1 MLKYKVV
8 TMNFKEV
15 EKLIDIF
22 SKNSISSIFLKEG
35 DFEIHLEKN
44 TSLPQVFPTPAI
56 QVPQN
61 TPVASSTPAPMIQ
74 ESLNVSEQSGT
85 FIESPMVGTFYRCPA
100 PNASPYVNVG
110 DKIKK
115 GQIIGIIE
123 AMKIM
128 NEIEAD
134 FDCRVVEII
143 ANDAQPVEFGTHLI
157 KVEKI

>member
-1 MLKYKVV
+1 
-8 TMNFKEV
+8 MNFKEV

-44 TSLPQVFPTPAI
+44 APATQIAPIPQVSNTPAI
-56 QVPQN
+56 
-61 TPVASSTPAPMIQ
+61 STPIPATQEAPA
-74 ESLNVSEQSGT
+74 SATATAEQGGT

-100 PNASPYVNVG
+100 PNAAPYINVG

-115 GQIIGIIE
+115 GQIIGIVE

-128 NEIEAD
+128 NEIEAE
-134 FDCRVVEII
+134 FDCKIVEIV
-143 ANDAQPVEFGTHLI
+143 ASDAQPVEFGSKLI

>member
-1 MLKYKVV
+1 
-8 TMNFKEV
+8 MNFKEV

-44 TSLPQVFPTPAI
+44 APTSQVQIPQVQNVAPAMPSVSV
-56 QVPQN
+56 VPEA
-61 TPVASSTPAPMIQ
+61 PSTIPAPSTQ
-74 ESLNVSEQSGT
+74 EGE
-85 FIESPMVGTFYRCPA
+85 FIKSPMVGTFYRCPS

-115 GQIIGIIE
+115 GQIIGIVE

-128 NEIEAD
+128 NEIEAE
-134 FDCRVVEII
+134 FDCKVVEIV
-143 ANDAQPVEFGTHLI
+143 ANDAQPVEFGSNLI

>member
-1 MLKYKVV
+1 
-8 TMNFKEV
+8 MNFKEV

-44 TSLPQVFPTPAI
+44 TSLPQVSPTPAI
-56 QVPQN
+56 QVAQN

>member
-1 MLKYKVV
+1 
-8 TMNFKEV
+8 MNFKEV

-44 TSLPQVFPTPAI
+44 APVSQVPASVAPMASSLPA
-56 QVPQN
+56 
-61 TPVASSTPAPMIQ
+61 TPVASSTPIIQ
-74 ESLNVSEQSGT
+74 ESVSVESGT
-85 FIESPMVGTFYRCPA
+85 FIESPMVGTFYRCPS
-100 PNASPYVNVG
+100 PNAAPYVNVG

-115 GQIIGIIE
+115 GQIIGIVE

-134 FDCRVVEII
+134 FDCKIVEIV
-143 ANDAQPVEFGTHLI
+143 AGDAQPVEFGTPLI

>member
-1 MLKYKVV
+1 
-8 TMNFKEV
+8 MNFKEV

-44 TSLPQVFPTPAI
+44 APVTQAPVSV
-56 QVPQN
+56 V
-61 TPVASSTPAPMIQ
+61 PVAPSAPVAQAVSAPVAQ
-74 ESLNVSEQSGT
+74 ESTSASEQSGT

-100 PNASPYVNVG
+100 PNAAPYVNVG

-115 GQIIGIIE
+115 GQIIGIVE

-128 NEIEAD
+128 NEIEAE
-134 FDCRVVEII
+134 FDCKIVEIV
-143 ANDAQPVEFGTHLI
+143 ANDAQPVEFGSKLI

>member
-1 MLKYKVV
+1 
-8 TMNFKEV
+8 MNFKEV

-44 TSLPQVFPTPAI
+44 APTSQVQIPQVQNVAPAM
-56 QVPQN
+56 PS
-61 TPVASSTPAPMIQ
+61 TPVATEAPSTTPASSTQ
-74 ESLNVSEQSGT
+74 EGE
-85 FIESPMVGTFYRCPA
+85 FIKSPMVGTFYRCPS

-115 GQIIGIIE
+115 GQIIGIVE

-128 NEIEAD
+128 NEIEAE
-134 FDCRVVEII
+134 FDCKVVEIV
-143 ANDAQPVEFGTHLI
+143 ANDAQPVEFGSNLI

>member
-1 MLKYKVV
+1 
-8 TMNFKEV
+8 MNFKEV

-44 TSLPQVFPTPAI
+44 APAT
-56 QVPQN
+56 QAPVSVAPVAPSAPAAQAVS
-61 TPVASSTPAPMIQ
+61 TPVAQ
-74 ESLNVSEQSGT
+74 ESTSASEQSGT

-100 PNASPYVNVG
+100 PNTTPYVNVG

-115 GQIIGIIE
+115 GQIIGIVE

-128 NEIEAD
+128 NEIEAE
-134 FDCRVVEII
+134 FDCKIVEIV
-143 ANDAQPVEFGTHLI
+143 ANDAQPVEFGSKLI

>member
-1 MLKYKVV
+1 
-8 TMNFKEV
+8 MNFKEV

-44 TSLPQVFPTPAI
+44 APAT
-56 QVPQN
+56 QVPVSVA
-61 TPVASSTPAPMIQ
+61 PVAPSAPAAQAVSAPVAQ
-74 ESLNVSEQSGT
+74 ESASVSEQGGT

-100 PNASPYVNVG
+100 PNAAPYVNVG

-115 GQIIGIIE
+115 GQIIGIVE

-128 NEIEAD
+128 NEIEAE
-134 FDCRVVEII
+134 FDCKIVEIV
-143 ANDAQPVEFGTHLI
+143 ANDAQPVEFGSKLI

>member
-1 MLKYKVV
+1 
-8 TMNFKEV
+8 MNFKEV

-44 TSLPQVFPTPAI
+44 APAT
-56 QVPQN
+56 QAPVSVA
-61 TPVASSTPAPMIQ
+61 PVAPSAPVAQAVSAPVAQ
-74 ESLNVSEQSGT
+74 ESTSTSEQSGT

-100 PNASPYVNVG
+100 PNAAPYVNVG

-115 GQIIGIIE
+115 GQIIGIVE

-128 NEIEAD
+128 NEIEAE
-134 FDCRVVEII
+134 FDCKIVEIV
-143 ANDAQPVEFGTHLI
+143 ANDAQPVEFGSKLI

>member
-1 MLKYKVV
+1 
-8 TMNFKEV
+8 MNFKEV

-22 SKNSISSIFLKEG
+22 SKNSISSIFVKEG

-44 TSLPQVFPTPAI
+44 APVSRAPLSIAPA
-56 QVPQN
+56 VSSA
-61 TPVASSTPAPMIQ
+61 PVAPSTPAPVVQ
-74 ESLNVSEQSGT
+74 ESTSSVADGV

-100 PNASPYVNVG
+100 PNSAPYVNVG

-115 GQIIGIIE
+115 GQIIGIVE

-134 FDCRVVEII
+134 FDCKIVEIV
-143 ANDAQPVEFGTHLI
+143 ASDAQPVEFGTPLI

>member
-1 MLKYKVV
+1 
-8 TMNFKEV
+8 MNFKEV

-44 TSLPQVFPTPAI
+44 APVSQVPASVAPMASSLPT
-56 QVPQN
+56 
-61 TPVASSTPAPMIQ
+61 TPVASSTPIIQ
-74 ESLNVSEQSGT
+74 ESVSVESGT
-85 FIESPMVGTFYRCPA
+85 FIESPMVGTFYRCPS
-100 PNASPYVNVG
+100 PNAAPYVNVG

-115 GQIIGIIE
+115 GQIIGIVE

-134 FDCRVVEII
+134 FDCKIVEIV
-143 ANDAQPVEFGTHLI
+143 AGDAQPVEFGTPLI

>member
-1 MLKYKVV
+1 
-8 TMNFKEV
+8 MNFKEV

-44 TSLPQVFPTPAI
+44 APAT
-56 QVPQN
+56 QAPVSV
-61 TPVASSTPAPMIQ
+61 TPVASSAPVAQAVSAPVAQ
-74 ESLNVSEQSGT
+74 ESTSASEQSGT

-100 PNASPYVNVG
+100 PNAAPYVNVG

-115 GQIIGIIE
+115 GQIIGIVE

-128 NEIEAD
+128 NEIEAE
-134 FDCRVVEII
+134 FDCKIVEIV
-143 ANDAQPVEFGTHLI
+143 ANDAQPVEFGSKLI